1 MKKTDA
7 RIRRTYSYLMN
18 AMIELAKEKDFENLS
33 VSEICDRA
41 GVHRATF
48 YKHFDDKLEFIRYC
62 FETQLEGIEIDGI
75 IKDPTPE
82 NLRAGIKYCVDEIFN
97 YIDKNMELL
106 EIICS
111 EKYYMTLGS
120 TFFSAL
126 NKFCYEKFNYAITA
140 PGYQVEILSNF
151 YSSAL
156 IGVIRLY
163 VTGDKKINIKEDIYR
178 FLEHRI
184 DELVGFYSE
193 NMYNLQHFSS

>member
-7 RIRRTYSYLMN
+7 RILRTYTQLMN
-18 AMIELAKEKDFENLS
+18 AQIDLIQEKDFENLS

-62 FETQLEGIEIDGI
+62 FENQLDNIEIDGI

-82 NLRAGIKYCVDEIFN
+82 NLRAGILFCVAEIFKF
-97 YIDKNMELL
+97 IDKNIELL
-106 EIICS
+106 EVICS

-120 TFFSAL
+120 SFFCAL
-126 NKFCYEKFNYAITA
+126 NNFCYDKFNYAISAT
-140 PGYQVEILSNF
+140 GQQVEILSTY

-156 IGVIRLY
+156 IGVIRWY
-163 VTGDKKINIKEDIYR
+163 VTGKKNKETKADIFR

-184 DELVGFYSE
+184 DELVGYYKD
-193 NMYNLQHFSS
+193 NMYKA